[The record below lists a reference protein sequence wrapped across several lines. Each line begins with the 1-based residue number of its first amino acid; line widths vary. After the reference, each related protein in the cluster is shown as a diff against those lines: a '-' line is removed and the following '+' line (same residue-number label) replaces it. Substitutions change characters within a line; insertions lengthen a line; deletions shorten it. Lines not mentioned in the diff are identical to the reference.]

1 MADTKGSLTPFF
13 EPRSVAIVGAS
24 AVPGK
29 AGHELIRNI
38 QANGYPGRLHPVN
51 PKGGEILGL
60 PVSASIAGLP
70 DGVDLALVVLP
81 AEATPAAVRDCA
93 ARGIRHIVLM
103 AGGFAEV
110 DDAGTRIQQE
120 LIEIVRETG
129 VRLMGPNIS
138 GHTSTP
144 AAFTSAFF
152 PLGKIRRGRV
162 SIVAQTG
169 NFATHT
175 MKYILSGEHYGVCRV
190 IGLGNK
196 VDLDETDALEYLADD
211 PETAAIL
218 LYLESFKRP
227 ARFLEVART
236 VTRRKPVVALKS
248 GVTEAA
254 RQAAVAHTA
263 ALASEDRVVDGM
275 LHQAGIVRVSDY
287 THLLIALKALSML
300 SLPAGNR
307 LSFLAPSGALLVVL
321 SDLCVRLGLDV
332 PSLLPDNVRRLQEI
346 SPPYIRMRNPVD
358 IWAAAT
364 VRGVEFGYREGMEAV
379 LRDPNIDAVIPVLM
393 LTKEIGMPSFDFLLD
408 LRARYPH
415 KPILVAFS
423 GDKDCM
429 EQCKAYL
436 EPRGMP
442 TFFEIEYPFV
452 ALSILV
458 RCGQAMARPR

>member
-60 PVSASIAGLP
+60 PVSSSIARLP

-81 AEATPAAVRDCA
+81 AEATPAAVRECTA
-93 ARGIRHIVLM
+93 KGIRHIVLM

-129 VRLMGPNIS
+129 IRLMGPNIS

-152 PLGKIRRGRV
+152 PLGRIRRGTV
-162 SIVAQTG
+162 SVVAQTG

-254 RQAAVAHTA
+254 RQAAIAHTA

-275 LHQAGIVRVSDY
+275 LRQAGIVRVTDY

-300 SLPAGNR
+300 PLPAGNR

-332 PSLLPDNVRRLQEI
+332 PSLLPENVRRLQEI

-458 RCGQAMARPR
+458 RCGRAMARPR

>member
-1 MADTKGSLTPFF
+1 MTQGKSNLTPFF
-13 EPRSVAIVGAS
+13 DPKSVAIVGAS

-38 QANGYPGRLHPVN
+38 QANGYSGRLHPVN

-60 PVSASIAGLP
+60 PVSTSIALLP

-81 AEATPAAVRDCA
+81 AEATPAAVRECA
-93 ARGIRHIVLM
+93 ARGIRHVVCM

-110 DDAGTRIQQE
+110 DEAGTRIQQE
-120 LIEIVRETG
+120 LVEIVRRTG
-129 VRLMGPNIS
+129 IRLMGPNIS

-144 AAFTSAFF
+144 ANFTSAFF
-152 PLGKIRRGRV
+152 PLGQIRRGTV
-162 SIVAQTG
+162 SVVAQTG

-196 VDLDETDALEYLADD
+196 VDIDETDALEYLADD
-211 PETAAIL
+211 PETRAIL

-227 ARFLEVART
+227 ARFLEVARS
-236 VTRRKPVVALKS
+236 VTRRKPVVVLKS
-248 GVTEAA
+248 GATETG

-263 ALASEDRVVDGM
+263 ALASEDRIVDGM
-275 LHQAGIVRVSDY
+275 LRQAGIVRVAEY
-287 THLLIALKALSML
+287 THLLIALKALTML
-300 SLPAGNR
+300 PLPAGNR

-332 PSLLPDNVRRLQEI
+332 PPLLPGNTRRLQEI

-379 LRDPNIDAVIPVLM
+379 LRDPNIDAVVPVLM
-393 LTKEIGMPSFDFLLD
+393 LTKEIGLPSFDFLLN
-408 LRARYPH
+408 LCGRHPQ
-415 KPILVAFS
+415 KPILVGFS
-423 GDKDCM
+423 GDKECM

-442 TFFEIEYPFV
+442 TFFEIEYPFI

-458 RCGQAMARPR
+458 RCARAMSRPR

>member
-1 MADTKGSLTPFF
+1 MATTSGPLTPFF
-13 EPRSVAIVGAS
+13 EPKRVAVIGAS
-24 AVPGK
+24 AAPGK

-38 QANGYPGRLHPVN
+38 QANGFPGQLYPVN

-60 PVSASIAGLP
+60 PVARSIGELP

-81 AEATPAAVRDCA
+81 AEATPGAIRECA
-93 ARGIRHIVLM
+93 ARGIRHVVLM

-110 DDAGTRIQQE
+110 DEAGTQIQRE
-120 LIEIVRETG
+120 LADIVRATG
-129 VRLMGPNIS
+129 VRLLGPNIS

-152 PLGKIRRGRV
+152 PLGRIRRGRV
-162 SIVAQTG
+162 SIIAQTG

-175 MKYILSGEHYGVCRV
+175 MKYILTGEHYGVCRV

-196 VDLDETDALEYLADD
+196 VDLDESDALEYLAED
-211 PETAAIL
+211 PETTAIL

-227 ARFLEVART
+227 ARFLEVARS
-236 VTRRKPVVALKS
+236 VTRRKPVVILKS
-248 GVTEAA
+248 GTTEAG

-263 ALASEDRVVDGM
+263 ALAAEDRLVDGM
-275 LHQAGIVRVSDY
+275 LRQAGIVRVAEY
-287 THLLIALKALSML
+287 THLLLALKALSML
-300 SLPAGNR
+300 PLPRGNR
-307 LSFLAPSGALLVVL
+307 VSFLAPSGALLVVL
-321 SDLCVRLGLDV
+321 SDLCVRLGLEV
-332 PSLLPDNVRRLQEI
+332 PSLLPDTAQRLQEI

-364 VRGVEFGYREGMEAV
+364 VRGVEFAYREGMEAV
-379 LRDPNIDAVIPVLM
+379 LRDPAIDAVIPVLM
-393 LTKEIGMPSFDFLLD
+393 LTREIGVPPFDFILD
-408 LRARYPH
+408 LVARH
-415 KPILVAFS
+415 REKPVLVTFS

-436 EPRGMP
+436 EPRGVP
-442 TFFEIEYPFV
+442 TFFELESPFI

-458 RCGQAMARPR
+458 RCLRAMTRPL

>member
-60 PVSASIAGLP
+60 PVSSSIARLP

-81 AEATPAAVRDCA
+81 AEATPAAVRECTA
-93 ARGIRHIVLM
+93 KGIRHIVLM

-129 VRLMGPNIS
+129 IRLMGPNIS

-152 PLGKIRRGRV
+152 PLGRIRRGTV
-162 SIVAQTG
+162 SVVAQTG
-169 NFATHT
+169 NFPTHT

-236 VTRRKPVVALKS
+236 VTRRKPIVALKS

-254 RQAAVAHTA
+254 RQAAIAHTA

-275 LHQAGIVRVSDY
+275 LRQAGIVRVTDY

-332 PSLLPDNVRRLQEI
+332 PSLLPENVRRLQEI

-458 RCGQAMARPR
+458 RCARAMTRSR

>member
-1 MADTKGSLTPFF
+1 MVDTQGGLTPFF

-81 AEATPAAVRDCA
+81 AEGTPAAVRQCA

-110 DDAGTRIQQE
+110 DDAGTRIQHE

-152 PLGKIRRGRV
+152 PLGRIRRGTV

-175 MKYILSGEHYGVCRV
+175 MKYILSAEHYGVCRV

-196 VDLDETDALEYLADD
+196 VDIDETDALEYLADD

-227 ARFLEVART
+227 ARFLEVARA

-248 GVTEAA
+248 GATEAG

-263 ALASEDRVVDGM
+263 ALASEDRVVDG
-275 LHQAGIVRVSDY
+275 LLRQAGIVRVADY

-300 SLPAGNR
+300 PLPAGNR

-321 SDLCVRLGLDV
+321 SDLCVRLGLEV
-332 PSLLPDNVRRLQEI
+332 PPLLPENVRRLQDI

-364 VRGVEFGYREGMEAV
+364 VRGVEFGYREGTEAV
-379 LRDPNIDAVIPVLM
+379 LRDPNIDAVVPVLM
-393 LTKEIGMPSFDFLLD
+393 LTKEIGVPSFDFLLD
-408 LRARYPH
+408 LRARYPQ
-415 KPILVAFS
+415 KPILVGFS

-442 TFFEIEYPFV
+442 TFSEIEYPFI

-458 RCGQAMARPR
+458 RCARAMARAR

>member
-1 MADTKGSLTPFF
+1 MADVAKNLTPFF
-13 EPRSVAIVGAS
+13 EPRSVAVVGAS

-60 PVSASIAGLP
+60 PVSTSISRLP
-70 DGVDLALVVLP
+70 EGVDLALVVLP
-81 AEATPAAVRDCA
+81 AEATPGAVRECA
-93 ARGIRHIVLM
+93 AKGIRHVVLM

-110 DDAGTRIQQE
+110 DEAGTRIQQE
-120 LIEIVRETG
+120 LVDIVRETG

-152 PLGKIRRGRV
+152 PLGKIRRGTV

-175 MKYILSGEHYGVCRV
+175 MRYILSGEHYGVCRV

-196 VDLDETDALEYLADD
+196 VDIDETDALGYLADD

-248 GVTEAA
+248 GTTEAA

-275 LHQAGIVRVSDY
+275 LRQAGIVRVSDY

-300 SLPAGNR
+300 PLPAGNR
-307 LSFLAPSGALLVVL
+307 VSFLAPSGALLVVL
-321 SDLCVRLGLDV
+321 TDLCVRLGLDV
-332 PSLLPDNVRRLQEI
+332 PPLLPENVRRLQEI

-379 LRDPNIDAVIPVLM
+379 LRDPNIDAVVPVLM
-393 LTKEIGMPSFDFLLD
+393 LTKEIGMPSFDFLLH
-408 LRARYPH
+408 LRARYPR
-415 KPILVAFS
+415 KPILVTFS

-436 EPRGMP
+436 EPRGIP

-458 RCGQAMARPR
+458 RCGRAMARPY

>member
-162 SIVAQTG
+162 SVVAQTG

-227 ARFLEVART
+227 ARFLEVARS

-332 PSLLPDNVRRLQEI
+332 PSLLPENVRRLQEI

-458 RCGQAMARPR
+458 RCGRAMARPR

>member
-1 MADTKGSLTPFF
+1 MINSTGSLIPFF
-13 EPRSVAIVGAS
+13 EPKCVAIVGAS

-29 AGHELIRNI
+29 AGHELIRNV
-38 QANGYPGRLHPVN
+38 QANGYPGRLYPVN

-60 PVSASIAGLP
+60 PVSPSIALLP

-81 AEATPAAVRDCA
+81 AEATPAAVRECA
-93 ARGIRHIVLM
+93 ARGIRHVVCM

-110 DDAGTRIQQE
+110 DEAGTRIQQE
-120 LIEIVRETG
+120 LVEIVRETG
-129 VRLMGPNIS
+129 IRLMGPNIS

-152 PLGKIRRGRV
+152 PLGAIRRGTV
-162 SIVAQTG
+162 SVIAQTG

-175 MKYILSGEHYGVCRV
+175 MKYILSGEHHGVCRV

-196 VDLDETDALEYLADD
+196 VDIDETDALEYLADD
-211 PETAAIL
+211 PETTAIL

-227 ARFLEVART
+227 GRFLEVARS
-236 VTRRKPVVALKS
+236 VTRRKPVVILKS
-248 GVTEAA
+248 GATEAG

-263 ALASEDRVVDGM
+263 ALASEDRIVDGM
-275 LHQAGIVRVSDY
+275 LRQAGIVRVSEY

-300 SLPAGNR
+300 PLPAGNR

-332 PSLLPDNVRRLQEI
+332 PPLLPENTRRLQEI

-364 VRGVEFGYREGMEAV
+364 VRGVEYGYREGMEAV
-379 LRDPNIDAVIPVLM
+379 LRDSNIDAVVPVLM

-408 LRARYPH
+408 LRARYPQ

-423 GDKDCM
+423 GDKGCM

-442 TFFEIEYPFV
+442 TFFEIEYPFI

-458 RCGQAMARPR
+458 RCARAMARQR

>member
-1 MADTKGSLTPFF
+1 MADVKEGLAPFF

-38 QANGYPGRLHPVN
+38 QANAYPGRLHPVN
-51 PKGGEILGL
+51 PKGGDILGL
-60 PVSASIAGLP
+60 PVSASIAHLP

-81 AEATPAAVRDCA
+81 AEATPAAVRACA
-93 ARGIRHIVLM
+93 AKGIRHVVLM

-110 DDAGTRIQQE
+110 DEAGTRIQQE
-120 LIEIVRETG
+120 LVDIVRETG
-129 VRLMGPNIS
+129 IRLMGPNIS

-152 PLGKIRRGRV
+152 PLGKIRRGTV

-196 VDLDETDALEYLADD
+196 VDIDETDALEYLADD

-227 ARFLEVART
+227 ARFLEVARA

-248 GVTEAA
+248 GATEAA

-275 LHQAGIVRVSDY
+275 LRQAGIVRVSDY

-300 SLPAGNR
+300 PLPAGNR

-332 PSLLPDNVRRLQEI
+332 PPLLAENVRRLQEI

-379 LRDPNIDAVIPVLM
+379 LRDPSIDAVVPVLM
-393 LTKEIGMPSFDFLLD
+393 LTKEIGMPSLDFLLD
-408 LRARYPH
+408 LRARYPQ
-415 KPILVAFS
+415 KPILVTFS

-429 EQCKAYL
+429 EQCKAHL
-436 EPRGMP
+436 EPRGIP

-458 RCGQAMARPR
+458 RCRQAMARPR